1 MRFCEVFV
9 GRMMHKYGMG
19 SIHIQCTQARTHANG
34 NFVRRRRLERQ
45 EREIAAIAGI
55 DLKCV
60 VTFVS

>member
-1 MRFCEVFV
+1 
-9 GRMMHKYGMG
+9 MHKYGMG
-19 SIHIQCTQARTHANG
+19 SIHIQCTQARPHANG